1 MQPLLLLKQTLE
13 APFDPGPLLLNGEHV
28 RFSSTADFLSRTRS
42 SESPR
47 GFSIAFQHD
56 HGMGTEVVFVDRDC
70 QGLDVERT
78 TLLVHG
84 EPRTVRPDMNKC
96 EISEFL
102 RLEGLD
108 IAEEYQRELLRRVN
122 RSDNPPE
129 WVVRR
134 RRFWL
139 ELSLSA
145 PNLDGLHGFRVSPA
159 GPSVEHILRLIHLPG
174 LRGRPER
181 TYPRTAVDGPRYPG
195 TFDNYVASLIYEW
208 ETYSDFGHPC
218 LDQLA
223 NALKQLRLTSEITAE
238 YVDDTQVR
246 LKVGR
251 MSAHSKDG
259 EPDLVNIADVGVG
272 VSQVVPVLV
281 ALIAATEGQLVYIEQ
296 PEIHL
301 HPRAETA
308 LAEIIAEAAKRGVLV
323 VIETH
328 SPLLILALQSLVA
341 EGKLDPSLAKLHWF
355 RRIRGG
361 STRVSSADLDDAGA
375 FGDWPEDFADV
386 TLDLQ
391 QRYIDAAFNRKP
403 R

>member
-1 MQPLLLLKQTLE
+1 MSP
-13 APFDPGPLLLNGEHV
+13 A
-28 RFSSTADFLSRTRS
+28 SSTNGRNRATDGHHQLTRALSDL
-42 SESPR
+42 
-47 GFSIAFQHD
+47 G
-56 HGMGTEVVFVDRDC
+56 
-70 QGLDVERT
+70 
-78 TLLVHG
+78 
-84 EPRTVRPDMNKC
+84 
-96 EISEFL
+96 
-102 RLEGLD
+102 
-108 IAEEYQRELLRRVN
+108 
-122 RSDNPPE
+122 
-129 WVVRR
+129 
-134 RRFWL
+134 
-139 ELSLSA
+139 
-145 PNLDGLHGFRVSPA
+145 
-159 GPSVEHILRLIHLPG
+159 
-174 LRGRPER
+174 
-181 TYPRTAVDGPRYPG
+181 
-195 TFDNYVASLIYEW
+195 
-208 ETYSDFGHPC
+208 
-218 LDQLA
+218 
-223 NALKQLRLTSEITAE
+223 LTSEIRAD
-238 YVDDTQVR
+238 YVDDTQIRLDVGRLPGR
-246 LKVGR
+246 LKG
-251 MSAHSKDG
+251 G
-259 EPDLVNIADVGVG
+259 EPDLVSIADVGVG

-301 HPRAETA
+301 HPRAQTA